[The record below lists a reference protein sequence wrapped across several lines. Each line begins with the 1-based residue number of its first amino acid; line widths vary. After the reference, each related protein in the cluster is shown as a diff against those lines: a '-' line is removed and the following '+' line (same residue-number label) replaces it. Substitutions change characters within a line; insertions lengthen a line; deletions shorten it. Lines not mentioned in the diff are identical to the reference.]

1 MQVAPLNLQLGKFIV
16 SPQTTRKKKFLGR
29 TRRRWSHQGRRA
41 KSTSYEGIGGDG
53 WSVRGV
59 KRQPRL
65 GMRRRERE
73 RIAGKFRG
81 SALLEL
87 NSAPLERGKSVLL
100 GFGIVR
106 QPECI
111 VRYAINWQFGLLE
124 DSSYSGIAIVLI
136 KSVKY
141 HSLRFNPV
149 RVLYKDRFIKSNV
162 KNEEYMHIEW
172 IPILEFWNFNFFSLL
187 MINYYDR
194 NCGQLIL

>member
-1 MQVAPLNLQLGKFIV
+1 MLVAPLNLQPGKFIV
-16 SPQTTRKKKFLGR
+16 APQTTRKKNSWVEREGGGATKGEER
-29 TRRRWSHQGRRA
+29 SPRECRWRWV
-41 KSTSYEGIGGDG
+41 KCGGA
-53 WSVRGV
+53 

-65 GMRRRERE
+65 GTRRE

-136 KSVKY
+136 TSVEH

-149 RVLYKDRFIKSNV
+149 RVLCKDRFIKWRIHGKMV
-162 KNEEYMHIEW
+162 EW
-172 IPILEFWNFNFFSLL
+172 ILEFQFLRLVNYLL
-187 MINYYDR
+187 IEIVIN
-194 NCGQLIL
+194 

>member
-1 MQVAPLNLQLGKFIV
+1 ME
-16 SPQTTRKKKFLGR
+16 SP
-29 TRRRWSHQGRRA
+29 RA
-41 KSTSYEGIGGDG
+41 KSEVHELRGCR
-53 WSVRGV
+53 WRWVKCRGV

-87 NSAPLERGKSVLL
+87 NSALLERGKSVLL

-162 KNEEYMHIEW
+162 KNEEYMYIEW
-172 IPILEFWNFNFFSLL
+172 IPILEFWNSNFFSLL

>member
-1 MQVAPLNLQLGKFIV
+1 MEP
-16 SPQTTRKKKFLGR
+16 P
-29 TRRRWSHQGRRA
+29 RA
-41 KSTSYEGIGGDG
+41 KSEVHELRGCR
-53 WSVRGV
+53 WRRVKCRGV

-65 GMRRRERE
+65 GTRRRGRE

-136 KSVKY
+136 KSVKH
-141 HSLRFNPV
+141 HSFPFNPV
-149 RVLYKDRFIKSNV
+149 RVLCKDRFYKIENV
-162 KNEEYMHIEW
+162 KNEEYMHVEW
-172 IPILEFWNFNFFSLL
+172 ILEFQFLQLVEMMKFWSINFLNVWFLCMLLPNFLFFFL
-187 MINYYDR
+187 
-194 NCGQLIL
+194 